1 MTEKDQIDFF
11 TPPLQQLGE
20 ESPLEILK
28 NECVE
33 IMMKNI
39 QQLTPKEI
47 RHLIRKGKWS
57 KPTAGIAMGYAQAN
71 LVILPQRYA
80 FDFLLF
86 CQRNPKPCPLLEVL
100 EPGEFQT
107 KFLSS
112 GADIRTDIP
121 RYHLY
126 HQGKLQKTLKEI
138 KRLWKSD
145 WVSFLLGCSFSFEE
159 ALLRA
164 NIPVR
169 HIEENKNVP
178 MFISSIP
185 CKSAGVFHGPL
196 VVTMRPIPPNKVTQA
211 VRITSRYA
219 SVHGAPIHIGDPLT
233 IGIKDL
239 RKPDFGDPVTMKKGE
254 VPVFW
259 ACGVTPQAVVM
270 KTRPDLCITHV
281 PGHMFISDLLN
292 EELAVL

>member
-1 MTEKDQIDFF
+1 MI
-11 TPPLQQLGE
+11 LY
-20 ESPLEILK
+20 EIA
-28 NECVE
+28 VE
-33 IMMKNI
+33 RLRRSISSIIKAIMKTV

-47 RHLIRKGKWS
+47 RLLIRKGKWDQ
-57 KPTAGIAMGYAQAN
+57 PTAGMAMGYAQAN
-71 LVILPQRYA
+71 LVILPQQYA

-100 EPGEFQT
+100 EPGEFKT
-107 KFLSS
+107 RFLSS
-112 GADIRTDIP
+112 DADIRTDIP

-126 HQGKLQKTLKEI
+126 HKGKLRKTLKEI
-138 KRLWKSD
+138 KSLWKSD
-145 WVSFLLGCSFSFEE
+145 FVSFLLGCSFSFEE

-185 CKSAGVFHGPL
+185 CKSAGIFRGPL
-196 VVTMRPIPPNKVTQA
+196 VVTMRPIPSNKVSQA
-211 VRITSRYA
+211 VQITSRYA
-219 SVHGAPIHIGDPLT
+219 SVHGAPIHIGDPST

-239 RKPDFGDPVTMKKGE
+239 RKPDFGDPVTIKGKE
-254 VPVFW
+254 IPVFW

-270 KTRPDLCITHV
+270 KTRPDLCITHA